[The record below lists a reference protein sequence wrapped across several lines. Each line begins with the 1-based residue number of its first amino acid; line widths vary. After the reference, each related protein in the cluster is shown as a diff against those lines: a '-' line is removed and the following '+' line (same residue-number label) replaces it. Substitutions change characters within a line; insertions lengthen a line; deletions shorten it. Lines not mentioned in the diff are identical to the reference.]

1 MVESKDFKTRL
12 KIAKSK
18 LRKNQFEDKD
28 EKGIFMGFAFKLGT
42 ELVAAV
48 GVGTI
53 IGFILDSWFGTKPW
67 LIIIF
72 FFICLISRGL
82 RFYIVAFF
90 SVKFGKTF
98 ESFIEKKGE
107 IWFSIIGV
115 ALVAIAM
122 IIYFIIY

>member
-1 MVESKDFKTRL
+1 MTTPEDFKTRL

-18 LRKNQFEDKD
+18 IKKQVLSDRQKR
-28 EKGIFMGFAFKLGT
+28 GSFMGNAFKLGT

-72 FFICLISRGL
+72 FFLGAAAGMLNVIRTAN
-82 RFYIVAFF
+82 RMQR
-90 SVKFGKTF
+90 
-98 ESFIEKKGE
+98 ED
-107 IWFSIIGV
+107 
-115 ALVAIAM
+115 
-122 IIYFIIY
+122 

>member
-1 MVESKDFKTRL
+1 MSDLDDFKTRL

-18 LRKNQFEDKD
+18 IKKQVLSDRQKR
-28 EKGIFMGFAFKLGT
+28 GSFMGNAFKLGT

-72 FFICLISRGL
+72 FFLGAAAGMLNVIRTAN
-82 RFYIVAFF
+82 RMQ
-90 SVKFGKTF
+90 K
-98 ESFIEKKGE
+98 ED
-107 IWFSIIGV
+107 
-115 ALVAIAM
+115 
-122 IIYFIIY
+122 

>member
-1 MVESKDFKTRL
+1 MTTPEDFKTRL

-18 LRKNQFEDKD
+18 IKKQTNPDN
-28 EKGIFMGFAFKLGT
+28 EKRGSFMGNAFKLGT

-72 FFICLISRGL
+72 FFLGAAAGMLNVIRTAN
-82 RFYIVAFF
+82 RMQ
-90 SVKFGKTF
+90 K
-98 ESFIEKKGE
+98 ED
-107 IWFSIIGV
+107 
-115 ALVAIAM
+115 
-122 IIYFIIY
+122 

>member
-1 MVESKDFKTRL
+1 MTTPEDFKTRL

-18 LRKNQFEDKD
+18 IKKQIISDNPKR
-28 EKGIFMGFAFKLGT
+28 GSFMGNAFKLGT

-72 FFICLISRGL
+72 FFLGAAAGMLNVIR
-82 RFYIVAFF
+82 VANRMQ
-90 SVKFGKTF
+90 K
-98 ESFIEKKGE
+98 ED
-107 IWFSIIGV
+107 
-115 ALVAIAM
+115 
-122 IIYFIIY
+122 